1 MLTLG
6 LCVGDNVNG
15 PKEGD
20 LAPDF
25 VLPDHDGKLRRLS
38 DYRGERVVVYFFP
51 KADTPGWTKEAC
63 SLRDHFN
70 RFKEQRITVFGISY
84 DSVESQKKFR
94 DKYNLPF
101 ILLSDS
107 KHKAG
112 KLYGVD
118 KGRWAARKTFIIDQ
132 EGKITK
138 IYDKVSVTTHG
149 EDILDLLSADKPEPA
164 EK

>member
-1 MLTLG
+1 M
-6 LCVGDNVNG
+6 
-15 PKEGD
+15 
-20 LAPDF
+20 
-25 VLPDHDGKLRRLS
+25 
-38 DYRGERVVVYFFP
+38 
-51 KADTPGWTKEAC
+51 
-63 SLRDHFN
+63 RDHFN

-107 KHKAG
+107 KHKVG

-118 KGRWAARKTFIIDQ
+118 KGRWTGRKTFIIDQ
-132 EGKITK
+132 EGKIMK

-149 EDILDLLSADKPEPA
+149 KDILYFFSSDKPEPA

>member
-1 MLTLG
+1 M
-6 LCVGDNVNG
+6 
-15 PKEGD
+15 
-20 LAPDF
+20 
-25 VLPDHDGKLRRLS
+25 
-38 DYRGERVVVYFFP
+38 
-51 KADTPGWTKEAC
+51 
-63 SLRDHFN
+63 RDHFN

-118 KGRWAARKTFIIDQ
+118 
-132 EGKITK
+132 
-138 IYDKVSVTTHG
+138 
-149 EDILDLLSADKPEPA
+149 
-164 EK
+164 